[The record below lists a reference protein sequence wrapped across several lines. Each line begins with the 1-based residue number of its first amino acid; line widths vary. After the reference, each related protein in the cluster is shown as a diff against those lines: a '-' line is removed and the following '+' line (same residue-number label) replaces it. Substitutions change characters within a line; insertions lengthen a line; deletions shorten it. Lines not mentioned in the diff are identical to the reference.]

1 MIPIDRKEQNRQEIE
16 SNLNKDSNDEQQ
28 SKINEGNN
36 SEENSSEEISNDKPS
51 IKKNAQNDEYVLYK
65 LNKKNKMI

>member
-16 SNLNKDSNDEQQ
+16 SNLTKDSNDEEQ

-36 SEENSSEEISNDKPS
+36 SQENPSEEITNDKPS
-51 IKKNAQNDEYVLYK
+51 TKENAQNDEYVLYK
-65 LNKKNKMI
+65 FNEKTI